1 MWEEGS
7 LPFPPRSH
15 GSITKAHSTELKQVF
30 AKGSWHHLVSPVL
43 NPTCVIIPCSSLK
56 TILEMCSSLRQN
68 FNHNNLCSSD
78 CQIPPKGEISVLW
91 VTSGQLVWVL
101 VSQSEAK
108 TQTFSFPTPFSLH
121 MTCWLCIGF

>member
-56 TILEMCSSLRQN
+56 TVLEMCSSLRQN
-68 FNHNNLCSSD
+68 FNFRPRNVQYTEAEL
-78 CQIPPKGEISVLW
+78 Q
-91 VTSGQLVWVL
+91 
-101 VSQSEAK
+101 SQ
-108 TQTFSFPTPFSLH
+108 QPV
-121 MTCWLCIGF
+121 